1 VRGAWRL
8 VRESV
13 DVLLEAA
20 PAHISIAAVRQR
32 LESVA
37 GVESVHD
44 LHVWTVTSGM
54 IAMSAHAVVPDVD
67 RQQGVLEAM
76 NAAMRE
82 FGIAHVTVQLERSAI
97 PECDELLHV
106 EAQLRG

>member
-1 VRGAWRL
+1 
-8 VRESV
+8 
-13 DVLLEAA
+13 
-20 PAHISIAAVRQR
+20 
-32 LESVA
+32 
-37 GVESVHD
+37 
-44 LHVWTVTSGM
+44 M

-97 PECDELLHV
+97 PECDELLH
-106 EAQLRG
+106 R